1 LCHFFITILS
11 IPFSQYHS
19 LKIITALDLC
29 IIRALYCKRKI
40 DRVHMTKIGILGAN
54 GRMGRVLID
63 ACYQHTDV
71 ALGFASV
78 RKGSSF
84 IGVDAGEV
92 AGIAKQYI
100 KVCESELQP
109 TDIAD
114 VIIDFTLPQAL
125 EANLAWCIA
134 NDRAIVIGTT
144 GLSPMQLALIDDA
157 AKSIPIV
164 FAANYS
170 VGVNLLLSLVRQTS
184 AVMGQYADIEIVEA
198 HHRFKKDAPSGT
210 AVAIGEVIAD
220 ELGRDL
226 NKCAVYGREGHT
238 GERDQNTIGF
248 CTIRAGDI
256 VGEHTAVF
264 ATIGERIELTHKAS
278 SRLTFAN
285 GALTAAIW
293 VKGKVP
299 GLYSMQQVLDLQ

>member
-1 LCHFFITILS
+1 
-11 IPFSQYHS
+11 
-19 LKIITALDLC
+19 
-29 IIRALYCKRKI
+29 
-40 DRVHMTKIGILGAN
+40 MTKIGVLGAN

-63 ACYQHTDV
+63 ACYQHTEV
-71 ALGFASV
+71 SLGFASV
-78 RKGSSF
+78 RDHSTLVG
-84 IGVDAGEV
+84 IDAGEL

-100 KVCESELQP
+100 SVCANSQQP

-114 VIIDFTLPQAL
+114 VIIDFTLPEAL
-125 EANLAWCIA
+125 QANLEWCVSNKKAMI
-134 NDRAIVIGTT
+134 IGTT
-144 GLSPMQLALIDDA
+144 GLSASELQLIDVA

-170 VGVNLLLSLVRQTS
+170 VGVNLLLSLARQTS
-184 AVMGQYADIEIVEA
+184 AVMGKDADIEIVEA

-210 AVAIGEVIAD
+210 AMAIGEAIAD

-226 NKCAVYGREGHT
+226 SSCAVYGREGDT
-238 GERDQNTIGF
+238 GERDQQTIGF

-256 VGEHTAVF
+256 VGEHTAIF
-264 ATIGERIELTHKAS
+264 ASIGERIELTHKAS

-293 VKGKVP
+293 LKDKP
-299 GLYSMQQVLDLQ
+299 AGLYTMQQVLNLQ